1 MQINP
6 TKCRG
11 TTMVEVLVTVIVFS
25 IGLLGIIGMQA
36 TGLRNN
42 TTAYNRSQATIL
54 AYDLADRARANPLG
68 ASSYNI
74 SSSLPT
80 ATVSAC
86 ETTSGCSNSQM
97 AQYDVYNWLQD
108 LAASLPA
115 GTGTI
120 CIDDA
125 NPEDGTPA
133 SFGCGGT
140 GDVLTIK
147 VWWDEEKDGTGTY
160 KMFYTQF
167 KI

>member
-1 MQINP
+1 
-6 TKCRG
+6 
-11 TTMVEVLVTVIVFS
+11 MVEILVTVIVFS

-68 ASSYNI
+68 AASYNYT
-74 SSSLPT
+74 SSLPT
-80 ATVSAC
+80 ATVAAC
-86 ETTSGCSNSQM
+86 QTTSGCSNSQM

-108 LAASLPA
+108 LAAGLPA

-120 CIDDA
+120 CLDSTPD
-125 NPEDGTPA
+125 DGTPSGFA
-133 SFGCGGT
+133 CDGSGS
-140 GDVLTIK
+140 VYAIK
-147 VWWDEEKDGTGTY
+147 VWWDEERDGNPLNY
-160 KMFYTQF
+160 KTFYTEF